1 MAHNS
6 TLKKGEPSWGSVDK
20 TKLPR
25 SAFADQGDSEK
36 KSTWKYPHHWVS
48 GGTMYLHRGG
58 LAAAWAAAQGARSGK
73 QASSAIKAHLQRHRK
88 AIGMGDEKKQSQ
100 SMPVDINALHI
111 MDQGTPEFELS
122 ESSDGVRKF
131 RMVGYSGKVIRGHWW
146 WGNLAIDLSGGT
158 FSKPKFP
165 ILRDH
170 LSNME
175 LGFSK
180 KPKISNEEGLVFTEK
195 EVTFLE
201 NEDVD
206 KFVENSKKGFPY
218 QASIAALPTVIERVE
233 EGESVKVNG
242 HTLKGPGTVWRKW
255 NFKECSICVFGYD
268 EQTTAQVFSSSGH
281 TVDIE
286 VENIGLDHNQITDKL
301 EVFSM
306 DLDKLKEDS
315 PEEYERL
322 MAEAV
327 EATKAATADA
337 IATAVAE
344 AVSGFQ
350 AQVVEKDNQIA
361 ALTTEK
367 TTLSESFTKIEGR
380 CLSLEKKDAL
390 RDESDLKSQEES
402 IWLTALATSGLP
414 AWQHQKVR
422 NQVSRDKFMDGDTFD
437 KAAFTE
443 AVVAEIT
450 DWEAKN
456 GQEVEGFGVTLR
468 DADGTSTANEQM
480 KSDAIVDRML
490 GYVGQA
496 SKEKH

>member
-1 MAHNS
+1 MARNS
-6 TLKKGEPSWGSVDK
+6 T
-20 TKLPR
+20 
-25 SAFADQGDSEK
+25 
-36 KSTWKYPHHWVS
+36 
-48 GGTMYLHRGG
+48 
-58 LAAAWAAAQGARSGK
+58 
-73 QASSAIKAHLQRHRK
+73 
-88 AIGMGDEKKQSQ
+88 KKQSE
-100 SMPVDINALHI
+100 SIKIDINALHI
-111 MDQGTPEFELS
+111 MDQENLEFEFS
-122 ESSDGVRKF
+122 ESSEGVRKF
-131 RMVGYSGKVIRGHWW
+131 RMVGYSGKIIRGHWW
-146 WGNLAIDLSGGT
+146 WGNLGIDLAGGT

-170 LSNME
+170 LTSME

-255 NFKECSICVFGYD
+255 NFKECSICVFGHD

-286 VENIGLDHNQITDKL
+286 VENIRSEHDQITDKM

-306 DLDKLKEDS
+306 DLKELKEKS

-322 MAEAV
+322 MAEAA
-327 EATKAATADA
+327 EATKAGSADA

-344 AVSGFQ
+344 AVSGLQ
-350 AQVVEKDNQIA
+350 AQMVEKDNQIA
-361 ALTTEK
+361 TLTTEK

-390 RDESDLKSQEES
+390 RDEADLKSQEEA
-402 IWLTALATSGLP
+402 IWLTALTLSGLP

-422 NQVSRDKFMDGDTFD
+422 TQVSRDKFMDGGTFD
-437 KAAFTE
+437 KAAFSK
-443 AVVAEIT
+443 AVMDEIA
-450 DWEAKN
+450 DWETQN
-456 GQEVEGFGVTLR
+456 SQEVEGFGVTLR
-468 DADGTSTANEQM
+468 DADGTSTAGEQM

-490 GYVGQA
+490 GYVGQT
-496 SKEKH
+496 SKAAH